1 MALVRQSNI
10 ELLRVIATILF
21 TRIDFQKNFIIWLGV
36 SCLASY
42 ILHTQLPVME
52 WMIKADECLLHY
64 GNAFIYCLG
73 GVVCVLTIFVV
84 AVLLD
89 KIRLF
94 VCNPTINVI
103 DKNFFKKQS
112 I

>member
-21 TRIDFQKNFIIWLGV
+21 TRIDLQNKFIIWLGV

-42 ILHTQLPVME
+42 ILHTQFPVME
-52 WMIKADECLLHY
+52 WMIKADECLLYY

-94 VCNPTINVI
+94 VCNPIINVI
-103 DKNFFKKQS
+103 DNNFFKKQS